1 MAHFAELS
9 PSNIVT
15 SVVVVHNA
23 ELMNGDQESEAKGIA
38 FLRSLYGHSRWV
50 QTSYNAN
57 FRRNYAGLGF
67 TYDAA
72 RDAFIPPQ
80 PFPSWTLNDDTCRWE
95 PPVPMP
101 AEGGP
106 YRWDEDS
113 QTWATLET

>member
-1 MAHFAELS
+1 MAHFAEIS
-9 PSNIVT
+9 PNNVVT
-15 SVVVVHNA
+15 SVVVVNNA

-50 QTSYNAN
+50 QTSYNGN

-67 TYDAA
+67 TYDAV

-80 PFPSWTLNDDTCRWE
+80 PFPSWTFDEATCRWV

-101 AEGGP
+101 TDGGV
-106 YRWDEDS
+106 YRWDEENT
-113 QTWATLET
+113 TWIAS